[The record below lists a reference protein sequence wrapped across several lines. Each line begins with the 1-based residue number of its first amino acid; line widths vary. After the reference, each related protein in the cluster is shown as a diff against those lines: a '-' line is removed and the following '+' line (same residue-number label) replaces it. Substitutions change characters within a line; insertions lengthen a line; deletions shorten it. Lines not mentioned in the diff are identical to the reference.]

1 MYMKMTFGAKVKLVL
16 NCHYLR

>member
-1 MYMKMTFGAKVKLVL
+1 MYMKMTFGAKVPLAL

>member
-1 MYMKMTFGAKVKLVL
+1 MYMKMTFGAKKPLVL

>member
-1 MYMKMTFGAKVKLVL
+1 MYMKMTFGAKVPLVL